1 MSARPR
7 IAVVGAGIGG
17 LTLAAALRERG
28 LPCRIFEQARRLTE
42 VGAGV
47 QLAPNAVRPLREL
60 GLGARLARS
69 AVPIDAMETRSWA
82 GEPLART
89 PFGEAC
95 EQLFGAPYYAV
106 HRADLQS
113 ALLDT
118 VGPGPLRLGRT
129 LKGVV
134 PEGDAVRLE
143 FEDGSTHHADLV
155 VGADGIHSV
164 VRRGLVADAPVFSGL
179 GVYRGLVPV
188 ADLPAAAREPRIRMW
203 LGPGRHFV
211 CYPVRGGELLSFA
224 AIAPQ
229 RDAPVESWSAE
240 GSTAELAAAFPGW
253 RGLIH
258 DVIGATRSVRRW
270 ALYDREALPVWAAG
284 RVTVLGDAAHPMLP
298 FLAQGANQAVE
309 DAVDLACRLAATDT
323 AGIPAALVGYQAARR
338 SRTAA
343 IQHGAR
349 GHSDSMHLPDGPSRD
364 ARDLALRRSSGLDGL
379 RGRAWLYGHRAEPD
393 PTTTDDSL
401 TRTTRTT
408 RTTPTTR
415 TNPTTRTDMKRSSA

>member
-1 MSARPR
+1 MSAVPR

-17 LTLAAALRERG
+17 LTLAAALRGRG
-28 LPCRIFEQARRLTE
+28 VPCRIFEQARRLTE

-47 QLAPNAVRPLREL
+47 QLAPNAVRPLRDL
-60 GLGARLARS
+60 GLGGRLAES
-69 AVPIDAMETRSWA
+69 AVAIEAMETRGWE

-89 PFGEAC
+89 PFGAAC

-106 HRADLQS
+106 HRADLQR

-118 VGPGPLRLGRT
+118 VGPEPLSLGRAVRS
-129 LKGVV
+129 VV
-134 PEGDAVRLE
+134 PQGDAVRLD
-143 FEDGSTHHADLV
+143 FDDGSTHHADLV

-164 VRRGLVADAPVFSGL
+164 VRQTLIDDAPVFSGL

-188 ADLPAAAREPRIRMW
+188 DELPAAAREPRIRMW

-224 AIAPQ
+224 AIAP
-229 RDAPVESWSAE
+229 RHDAPTGSWVESWSAE
-240 GSTAELAAAFPGW
+240 GSPAELAAAFDGW

-258 DVIGATRSVRRW
+258 DVIGASRSVRRW
-270 ALYDREALPVWAAG
+270 ALYDREALPHWAAG

-309 DAVDLACRLAATDT
+309 DAVDLACRLAATDRS
-323 AGIPAALVGYQAARR
+323 GIPAALLAYQAARGA
-338 SRTAA
+338 RTAA

-349 GHSDSMHLPDGPSRD
+349 GHSASMHLPDGPLR
-364 ARDLALRRSSGLDGL
+364 AQRDLELRRSAGLEGL
-379 RGRAWLYGHRAEPD
+379 RQRAWLYGHRAEPAM
-393 PTTTDDSL
+393 TSAKTSTKTSA
-401 TRTTRTT
+401 RTSKS
-408 RTTPTTR
+408 
-415 TNPTTRTDMKRSSA
+415 KRSSA